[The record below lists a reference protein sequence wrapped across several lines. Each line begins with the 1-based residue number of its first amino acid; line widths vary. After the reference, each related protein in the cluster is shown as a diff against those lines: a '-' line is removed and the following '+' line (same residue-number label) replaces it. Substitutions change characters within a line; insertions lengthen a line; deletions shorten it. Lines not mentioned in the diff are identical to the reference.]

1 MLLPGGGFRGV
12 SRKIE
17 SDEARAR
24 LEKLVAAAC
33 PQEMGF
39 IVRSAAVKAT
49 DAEILAELDSLVK
62 IWRRVEEDYR
72 KAAPGSL
79 VFREAQLIER
89 TIRDNFAEE
98 VDKIVVD
105 DPILAETLSS
115 RMRGVE
121 VEYYSGQRNIFRN
134 FGLSEQIDKLA
145 ERKVTIEG
153 GAYLVIDRTEA
164 LTVIDVNTGRFV
176 GGKDL
181 EDTVFRTNIA
191 AADEVARQL
200 RMRNISGIV
209 IVDFIDMQ
217 SDEHRKAVVERLRE
231 DLKRDRL
238 KTSAVSM
245 TGLGLVELT
254 RKRTRLSAD
263 TLMLDPCESC
273 EGGFVTSAV
282 HIALKLRE
290 ELVEF
295 SLANEGRAIIARVH
309 PCVVERVFR
318 YGIMTREAQELWKG
332 RRVYLV
338 PDATLPR
345 DGLAVESS
353 DAKVLTLPADARL
366 VQ

>member
-1 MLLPGGGFRGV
+1 MKRLFIECNPYFVRVALAEDGELIEFGAEHVAERSHVGNIYKGKVENVLGGMKAAFVNVGLERNGFLYIGDDEESAKVSAGDIVMCQVVKEQMGTKGARLSRDISIAGYALVLLPGGGFRGV

-17 SDEARAR
+17 SDEGRAR

-62 IWRRVEEDYR
+62 IWRRVEDDYR

-217 SDEHRKAVVERLRE
+217 SRPQMGPK
-231 DLKRDRL
+231 
-238 KTSAVSM
+238 
-245 TGLGLVELT
+245 
-254 RKRTRLSAD
+254 
-263 TLMLDPCESC
+263 
-273 EGGFVTSAV
+273 
-282 HIALKLRE
+282 
-290 ELVEF
+290 
-295 SLANEGRAIIARVH
+295 
-309 PCVVERVFR
+309 
-318 YGIMTREAQELWKG
+318 
-332 RRVYLV
+332 
-338 PDATLPR
+338 
-345 DGLAVESS
+345 
-353 DAKVLTLPADARL
+353 
-366 VQ
+366 

>member
-1 MLLPGGGFRGV
+1 M
-12 SRKIE
+12 
-17 SDEARAR
+17 
-24 LEKLVAAAC
+24 
-33 PQEMGF
+33 
-39 IVRSAAVKAT
+39 
-49 DAEILAELDSLVK
+49 
-62 IWRRVEEDYR
+62 
-72 KAAPGSL
+72 
-79 VFREAQLIER
+79 
-89 TIRDNFAEE
+89 
-98 VDKIVVD
+98 DKIVVD

-295 SLANEGRAIIARVH
+295 SLADAGRAIIARVH

>member
-1 MLLPGGGFRGV
+1 M
-12 SRKIE
+12 E
-17 SDEARAR
+17 D
-24 LEKLVAAAC
+24 
-33 PQEMGF
+33 
-39 IVRSAAVKAT
+39 
-49 DAEILAELDSLVK
+49 
-62 IWRRVEEDYR
+62 DYR

-254 RKRTRLSAD
+254 RKRTRLSRGHAHAR
-263 TLMLDPCESC
+263 P
-273 EGGFVTSAV
+273 
-282 HIALKLRE
+282 LRE
-290 ELVEF
+290 LRGRFRDFGGAHRVEAQGGAGGV
-295 SLANEGRAIIARVH
+295 LARGCGQGHHREGASMRGGAGVPLRHHGRGRRRNCGRAGGSISSPTRLSRGTGSPSRAATPRCSRCPPTRGWCNERLAQHAAVCYHQMCRTPAARQ
-309 PCVVERVFR
+309 R
-318 YGIMTREAQELWKG
+318 
-332 RRVYLV
+332 
-338 PDATLPR
+338 
-345 DGLAVESS
+345 
-353 DAKVLTLPADARL
+353 
-366 VQ
+366 